1 MRVLAMIS
9 GGADSTLM
17 LHRLVAGGHEVR
29 ALHVNHGRRGVESD
43 GDADA
48 CFELC
53 RRVAVPCQVIDGPVD
68 GDENLEA
75 RLRERRREIALSVA
89 DGDVIATGHTASDR
103 AETVLYRL
111 ATSGGTRAVAVL
123 PEHTGQWWRPLIDMT
138 RDEVRAELAAMSEAW
153 RDDAT
158 NLDVRFARNRIRA
171 DVIPQLET
179 LNPQAVRN
187 IARTADLLCDERD
200 LVDGLAAAFVDD
212 DGSIDLD
219 RLQVAHVALQ
229 RAALRLA
236 AGRAGMRVQH
246 RDIEALRALGRA
258 GREARSLPGGHRAER
273 DRARL
278 RFIYDGGPCE
288 DSTPRA

>member
-1 MRVLAMIS
+1 MRLLALIS

-17 LHRLVAGGHEVR
+17 LHRLVGEGHDVR
-29 ALHVNHGRRGVESD
+29 ALHVNHHRRGEES
-43 GDADA
+43 DADA
-48 CFELC
+48 TFCVELC
-53 RRVAVPCQVIDGPVD
+53 HRLGIPVVVLDGLVD
-68 GDENLEA
+68 GEANLEA
-75 RLRERRREIALSVA
+75 RMRAFRRRAAVDA
-89 DGDVIATGHTASDR
+89 ARGDPIATGHTASDR
-103 AETVLYRL
+103 AETALYRL

-123 PEHTGQWWRPLIDMT
+123 CRDDPAWLRPLIGMT
-138 RDEVRAELAAMSEAW
+138 REEVRAELRAMGEVW
-153 RDDAT
+153 RDDAS
-158 NLDVRFARNRIRA
+158 NRDLRHARNRIRA
-171 DVIPQLET
+171 EVLPQLEL

-200 LVDGLAAAFVDD
+200 LVDGLAAELVEL

-219 RLQVAHVALQ
+219 RLQAAHVALQ

-236 AGRAGMRVQH
+236 ADRAGMRVQH
-246 RDIEALRALGRA
+246 RDIEALRSLGRA

>member
-9 GGADSTLM
+9 GGADSTLL
-17 LHRLVAGGHEVR
+17 LHRLLADGHEVR
-29 ALHVNHGRRGVESD
+29 ALHVNHGRRGAESD
-43 GDADA
+43 GDEAF
-48 CFELC
+48 CVELC
-53 RRVAVPCQVIDGPVD
+53 GRLGVPIVVVD
-68 GDENLEA
+68 GRVEGDANLEA
-75 RLRERRREIALSVA
+75 RMRAFRRRAAVEHA
-89 DGDVIATGHTASDR
+89 DGDPVATGHTASDR

-123 PEHTGQWWRPLIDMT
+123 CRDDPAWLRPLIDLT
-138 RDEVRAELAAMSEAW
+138 REEVRAELGTMRERW
-153 RDDAT
+153 RDDAS
-158 NLDVRFARNRIRA
+158 NLDLRHARNRIRA
-171 DVIPQLET
+171 EVVPQLET

-200 LVDGLAAAFVDD
+200 LVDGLAAELVDD

-219 RLQVAHVALQ
+219 RLQAAHVALQ

-236 AGRAGMRVQH
+236 ADRAGMRVQH
-246 RDIEALRALGRA
+246 RDIEALRSLGRA